1 MKEPCIVLYDFYRFS
16 LHIQNKSLHLQCL
29 PFETGEKARQI
40 TLLRA
45 FFMSEAL
52 PIISYSSVPC
62 GVLMHPQPVSGGKQ
76 RGAELF
82 CFLSVIIINF
92 IIHFNCL
99 PK

>member
-1 MKEPCIVLYDFYRFS
+1 MQKCKDMVPNENFPHFPLP
-16 LHIQNKSLHLQCL
+16 IQNKSLHLQCL

-62 GVLMHPQPVSGGKQ
+62 GVLMDPRPVSGGKQ

-82 CFLSVIIINF
+82 CSLSVLISLIYSF
-92 IIHFNCL
+92 
-99 PK
+99 